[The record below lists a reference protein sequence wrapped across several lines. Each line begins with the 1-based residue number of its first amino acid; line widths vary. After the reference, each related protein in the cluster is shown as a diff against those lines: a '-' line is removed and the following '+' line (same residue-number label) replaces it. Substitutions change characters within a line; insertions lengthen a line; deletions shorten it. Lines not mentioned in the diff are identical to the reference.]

1 MTADAIIALVI
12 MGLFVSTIMLAMRHE
27 SRIYMEKQP
36 RTFAELERSNY
47 ERY

>member
-12 MGLFVSTIMLAMRHE
+12 MGLFVSTIMLSMRKI
-27 SRIYMEKQP
+27 SREYTAKQP